1 MTLLDRLLEVLISVA
16 VVVMLA
22 AGFGSQ
28 DFEGEQSSRSTDS
41 EVGR

>member
-22 AGFGSQ
+22 AGFGV
-28 DFEGEQSSRSTDS
+28 DGELRSRSTDS
-41 EVGR
+41 EVGW